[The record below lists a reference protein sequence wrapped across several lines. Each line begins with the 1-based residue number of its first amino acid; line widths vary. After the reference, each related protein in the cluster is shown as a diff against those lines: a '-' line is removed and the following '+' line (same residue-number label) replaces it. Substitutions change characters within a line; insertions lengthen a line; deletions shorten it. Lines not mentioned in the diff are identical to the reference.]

1 MRTASD
7 FDRPF
12 LGGSAT
18 YNLFESSV
26 QDAFLPAVKNL
37 YLAGVEIVEGILDG
51 WNSTFA
57 QGVNATN
64 YIGDIFGTLGGE
76 PDFGLGAE
84 VSGDIFSKRD
94 VIVKR
99 NTKGRR
105 NVPVHPRV

>member
-26 QDAFLPAVKNL
+26 QGAFLPAVANL
-37 YLAGVEIVEGILDG
+37 YLAGVQVVSGILDG

-57 QGVNATN
+57 NGVNATN

-94 VIVKR
+94 VVVER
-99 NTKGRR
+99 NTGGRKMLP
-105 NVPVHPRV
+105 VPRA